1 MNLSMR
7 MVTIDCAD
15 PADLVPFWTAATG
28 YKVAADHAGEFVVL
42 EPEEGLGP
50 ALGLQ
55 RVPEPTPG
63 KNRVH
68 IDFHV
73 LDREAE
79 VARLIGLGAARVGD
93 HSVPGFG
100 WTVLSDPAGNQFC
113 VA

>member
-1 MNLSMR
+1 MSLSIR

-15 PADLVPFWTAATG
+15 PRDLVPFWTAATG
-28 YKVAADHAGEFVVL
+28 YKVTADYDGEFVTL
-42 EPEEGLGP
+42 APEEGEGP

-55 RVPEPTPG
+55 RVPHPTPG

-68 IDFHV
+68 VDFHAP
-73 LDREAE
+73 DREAE
-79 VARLIGLGAARVGD
+79 VARLIELGAARVGD